1 MAANDILQ
9 VPVRILDKEY
19 TIACPA
25 EEREGLLESARIL
38 NDKMRDIRSSGKV
51 IGSERIA
58 VLAALNITHEL
69 LQQRHS
75 GSGYT
80 GDLGRRLR
88 RLQERI
94 EGVLESEDRQLKL

>member
-1 MAANDILQ
+1 MAANDVLQ

-69 LQQRHS
+69 LQQRHH

-80 GDLGRRLR
+80 GDIGRRLR

>member
-1 MAANDILQ
+1 MATKDILQ

-25 EEREGLLESARIL
+25 EERDGLLESARIL

-69 LQQRHS
+69 LQQRQQ

-80 GDLGRRLR
+80 GDTARRLR

-94 EGVLESEDRQLKL
+94 EGALESEDRQLKL

>member
-1 MAANDILQ
+1 MASNDIVQ

-19 TIACPA
+19 TIACPV
-25 EEREGLLESARIL
+25 EEREGLVESARIL
-38 NDKMRDIRSSGKV
+38 NDKMRDIRNSGKV

-69 LQQRHS
+69 LQQRHH

-94 EGVLESEDRQLKL
+94 EGALDSEDRQLKL

>member
-1 MAANDILQ
+1 MSSKDVLQ

-19 TIACPA
+19 TISCPA
-25 EEREGLLESARIL
+25 EERDGLVESARIL

-69 LQQRHS
+69 LQQRHH

-80 GDLGRRLR
+80 GDIGKRLR

-94 EGVLESEDRQLKL
+94 DSALESEDRQLKL

>member
-1 MAANDILQ
+1 MAANDVLQ

-38 NDKMRDIRSSGKV
+38 NDKMRDIRNSGKV

-69 LQQRHS
+69 LQQRHQ

>member
-1 MAANDILQ
+1 MSDKDMVQ

-19 TIACPA
+19 AIACPA
-25 EEREGLLESARIL
+25 DEREGLLESARIL

-51 IGSERIA
+51 IGSDRIA

-69 LQQRHS
+69 LQQRHQ
-75 GSGYT
+75 GSGYN
-80 GDLGRRLR
+80 GDVGRRLR

-94 EGVLESEDRQLKL
+94 EVVLESEDRQLKL

>member
-38 NDKMRDIRSSGKV
+38 NDKMRDIRNSGKV

-69 LQQRHS
+69 LQQRHN

-80 GDLGRRLR
+80 DDLSRRLR

-94 EGVLESEDRQLKL
+94 EGALESEDRQLKL

>member
-1 MAANDILQ
+1 MASNDIVQ

-25 EEREGLLESARIL
+25 EEREGLVESARIL

-69 LQQRHS
+69 LQQRHH

-94 EGVLESEDRQLKL
+94 EGVLDSDDRQLKL

>member
-38 NDKMRDIRSSGKV
+38 NDKMRDIRNSGKV

-69 LQQRHS
+69 LQQRHK

-80 GDLGRRLR
+80 GDLSRRLR

-94 EGVLESEDRQLKL
+94 EGALESEDRQLKL